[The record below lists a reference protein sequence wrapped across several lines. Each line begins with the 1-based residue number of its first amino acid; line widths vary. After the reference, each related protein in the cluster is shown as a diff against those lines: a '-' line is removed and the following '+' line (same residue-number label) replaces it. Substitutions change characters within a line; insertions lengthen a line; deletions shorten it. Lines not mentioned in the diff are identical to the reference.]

1 LRMRE
6 LRIPEDR
13 VGVLIGE
20 NGETR
25 EEIEEL
31 TECDV
36 EVEDN
41 LARIDGEPIDEMD
54 AFNMVK
60 AIGRGFSPERAR
72 RLAEKDT
79 ILHLVD
85 ISDFAN
91 TENSRDRLKG
101 RVIGRDGE
109 TRRHLEKEGNVEI
122 SIYGKTVGIIGVAQ
136 NVQIVTEVIKQ
147 LLNGR
152 SHSSAYSYLEKNRA
166 KIKR

>member
-1 LRMRE
+1 MRE

-20 NGETR
+20 DGETR
-25 EEIEEL
+25 QDIEKLTDCELEI
-31 TECDV
+31 
-36 EVEDN
+36 EDN
-41 LARIDGEPIDEMD
+41 LAKIEGEPIDEMD

-60 AIGRGFSPERAR
+60 AIGRGFNPEKAK
-72 RLAEKDT
+72 RLAEKDV
-79 ILHLVD
+79 ILHLID
-85 ISDFAN
+85 INDFAN

-122 SIYGKTVGIIGVAQ
+122 SVYGKTIGIIGVAQ
-136 NVQIVTEVIKQ
+136 NIEIVGEVIKQ

-152 SHSSAYSYLEKNRA
+152 SHSSAYNYLEKNRA
-166 KIKR
+166 QIKR